1 MAKATPNTNNSAD
14 TGLESKRKELVND
27 ILKLR
32 EAERKLLAGQTAEIN
47 KQVVTEAEVR
57 KNLTAKTKQLKK
69 IVELVGEENKAI
81 QTQID
86 NYKDAETSISS
97 MSKMQEGLKHH
108 LKIAV
113 GYGADFAT
121 SIGQASAKNKE
132 AFKNAGTA
140 ASNALTA
147 VSELAGYNKEDTAAI
162 AAKNQEINN
171 AVAELKAQ
179 LSLTEAKGKFQSTAD
194 KALIANL
201 LMQISLI
208 EEGQKEAS
216 EFANINK
223 ETKELYEE
231 LHEDLESINKTFK
244 KITTTAEIF
253 FSSFK
258 NGLGVAFVLA
268 GEMFEKFEK
277 INTQIG
283 GWMFELGGFK
293 TQAFLV
299 SQILG
304 EEAGQATISLGQ
316 KLGNV
321 NDVTLGTSINAGLL
335 AHNLGLSGDE
345 AASVINQ
352 FGRLQ
357 GLSNETALNTAA
369 ATKELAIAS
378 GVAPAQVMKDIA
390 KNGEAFALFS
400 KDGGKNMGEAAIQ
413 AAKLGSDLGTASK
426 MSENLLDYNS
436 SIEKEM
442 NASVLLGRDLNLGKA
457 RELAY
462 AGDIAGA
469 QREALQAAGG
479 IEEFNKMDYYQ
490 KKAVADAL
498 GVQVSE
504 LQQMSANMEH
514 ANTATG
520 QLEGMFSSMNEGAEA
535 LAGTFGGTLLKGIG
549 GALIGAKGMKD
560 NIADVKEGADFL
572 KQSFTGMK
580 GLMSGKGMSGFKGIL
595 DSKDEKSVS
604 SLGDKLGGKG
614 KRGAKKAVAPAG
626 GDDAGQANKFGK
638 INPMD
643 MIKAAVALLIIAAAI
658 WVFAKALQE
667 FAGVDFVAALKGV
680 GLLILLA
687 GVAVLLGMVASLLIM
702 GAIGLA
708 AVSVALLIFGAAINV
723 IGAGMILLGQGFAS
737 IAAGIKDLDVGKLA
751 LLGLALMPLG
761 LGLAG
766 FGLMAPAIIMGA
778 IALLAVG
785 AALRILSPMISVLAT
800 SLAALDLG
808 KLAGFGLALIPLG
821 LGLAFFGAMSGPIMM
836 GALALAVL
844 AGAMAALAP
853 ALSLLSTVMP
863 AIIANLTPLVGMIMQ
878 IFGLAA
884 AITALSISLAMLGT
898 MGALALPVLA
908 GLALG
913 GGLLMTLMG
922 GGGGGKSDS
931 SDKLLEEIQGLRQ
944 DMSDGK
950 IGVYL
955 DGKKM
960 NTGLAISN
968 KRQPS

>member
-1 MAKATPNTNNSAD
+1 MAT
-14 TGLESKRKELVND
+14 SKRSSEEVQGKKLSQIRNLVND
-27 ILKLR
+27 IKKLQADLVQGDTVQNEIIGEKVEKLKKVQQEYKQLRDAQRKVLDSTKKENDSLSQMYSNIAKLPEATGRFRESMLGNVQISKQINDSIAKLAGGVGGAAQNVTALSKGFVTTTESIAELADLNSEDQYAIIAKNAEIEKSISYMQEELDLAVAKLGSDNETVKLMDASLGKLR
-32 EAERKLLAGQTAEIN
+32 
-47 KQVVTEAEVR
+47 
-57 KNLTAKTKQLKK
+57 
-69 IVELVGEENKAI
+69 
-81 QTQID
+81 
-86 NYKDAETSISS
+86 
-97 MSKMQEGLKHH
+97 
-108 LKIAV
+108 
-113 GYGADFAT
+113 
-121 SIGQASAKNKE
+121 
-132 AFKNAGTA
+132 
-140 ASNALTA
+140 
-147 VSELAGYNKEDTAAI
+147 
-162 AAKNQEINN
+162 
-171 AVAELKAQ
+171 AQ
-179 LSLTEAKGKFQSTAD
+179 LSM
-194 KALIANL
+194 ANQFAG
-201 LMQISLI
+201 M
-208 EEGQKEAS
+208 S
-216 EFANINK
+216 E
-223 ETKELYEE
+223 ETKELYKE

-244 KITTTAEIF
+244 KITKTVEIF

-258 NGLGVAFVLA
+258 NGLGVAFVMA
-268 GEMFEKFEK
+268 GELFEKFEK

-560 NIADVKEGADFL
+560 NIADAKEGADFL

-687 GVAVLLGMVASLLIM
+687 GVAVLLGMVAGLLIM

-853 ALSLLSTVMP
+853 ALSLLSTIMP